1 VELVASGR
9 LSRMIA
15 PLVLA
20 LAVADPRPILVEL
33 QVQGR
38 QEEALAR
45 VDREL
50 AEHPAQAY
58 GWGLDYL
65 RGNLLVRLERRS
77 DAVDAFSAALGHT
90 PRLAFYALYH
100 LALAQERSGH
110 PEVAAGLIATALG
123 EDPGTPLAGE
133 AAVLLARTL
142 ARGGDCRLLQGVTP
156 EKMAAP
162 ARRRLLVAQADCAE
176 RAGQREFARG
186 LRLSLV
192 EEDRR
197 DEAARLAADRLLALA
212 ATGERGRL
220 KRLAGLTL
228 LQHRDFARAIAA
240 LDDGLDG
247 KQSPHETFETRYA
260 IARAHFWEG
269 HLARAA
275 VLFGDLATAS
285 GNREERAAA
294 LFQRGRSYELL
305 GHWKTAAA
313 DFRRAYL
320 ASPTGEQAGPAL
332 FSSLRLEWRS
342 GNEKGAA
349 ELHDLLG
356 TRPGWRPQASRA
368 ALFLAASDVVRGRR
382 DRAGAWLDRAGAYG
396 GKEDQLEVAYWRGR
410 LAELKGE
417 HRAAIAAYLSVVR
430 ADLIHPLAQAAVARL
445 GGAALA
451 HAAQAEGRRLAASSR
466 PDDLFGAWVLLGGQE
481 AGGGAWNRLR
491 EALAGDRAAE
501 PYLHLSQV
509 PVARW
514 PLWRSGLEK
523 PQEMLL
529 ALGLFREGAPA
540 VRQDFPLAEPSL
552 AFTGALFLAAA
563 GETKRALDLAE
574 TIRLRA
580 PDRLPLAMQPSA
592 FQTLL
597 YPLPF
602 RETIEA
608 QAKRRGLD
616 PHLLAAAIREES
628 RFDPL
633 ALSPAAAR
641 GLAQFVL
648 PTARGLARR
657 ALDAGTLGGTLHA
670 EDLYRPEVS
679 IALGAEYLA
688 RLLKTAGGNVPL
700 AVAAY
705 NAGEAETRLW
715 RSYCYSGGDDELF
728 TKVAFAETRTYL
740 RRVLASRLEYAR
752 LYP

>member
-1 VELVASGR
+1 
-9 LSRMIA
+9 MIL
-15 PLVLA
+15 PFVFA
-20 LAVADPRPILVEL
+20 LAVADPRPLLVEL
-33 QVQGR
+33 QVQGH

-65 RGNLLVRLERRS
+65 RGNLLVRLDRRT

-110 PEVAAGLIATALG
+110 PEVAAGLVATALG
-123 EDPGTPLAGE
+123 DDPGTPLAGE
-133 AAVLLARTL
+133 AAILLARTL
-142 ARGGDCRLLQGVTP
+142 ERGGDCRLLQGVTP
-156 EKMAAP
+156 EKMTMA
-162 ARRRLLVAQADCAE
+162 ARRRLLVAQADCDE
-176 RAGQREFARG
+176 RGGQREFARD
-186 LRLSLV
+186 LRLSLLDA
-192 EEDRR
+192 DRR
-197 DEAARLAADRLLALA
+197 DEPARLAADRLLALA
-212 ATGERGRL
+212 APGERGRL

-228 LQHRDFARAIAA
+228 LQHRDFERALAA
-240 LDDGLDG
+240 LADGLDG
-247 KQSPHETFETRYA
+247 KQSAHETFEVRFG
-260 IARAHFWEG
+260 IARAHFWQG
-269 HLARAA
+269 RFAHAA
-275 VLFGDLATAS
+275 VLFGELATAS

-294 LFQRGRSYELL
+294 LYQRARSYELL
-305 GHWKTAAA
+305 GHWKTAAS

-320 ASPTGEQAGPAL
+320 ASPTGEDAAAAL
-332 FSSLRLEWRS
+332 FSALRLEWRS

-349 ELHDLLG
+349 ELYDLLG
-356 TRPGWRPQASRA
+356 TRPGWRGQASRA

-382 DRAGAWLDRAGAYG
+382 DRAAAWLDRAGQYG
-396 GKEDQLEVAYWRGR
+396 GKEDQLEVSYWRGR
-410 LAELKGE
+410 LAELRGE
-417 HRAAIAAYLSVVR
+417 PRAAIAEYLSVAR
-430 ADLIHPLAQAAVARL
+430 TDLIHPLAQAAVARL
-445 GGAALA
+445 GAPALARAALA
-451 HAAQAEGRRLAASSR
+451 YGRRLAASSR
-466 PDDLFGAWVLLGGQE
+466 PDDLFGAWVLLGERE
-481 AGGGAWNRLR
+481 ASGSPWSRLR
-491 EALAGDRAAE
+491 RALAGDRAAE

-514 PLWRSGLEK
+514 PLWHADLEK
-523 PQEMLL
+523 PPEMLL

-540 VRQDFPLAEPSL
+540 VRQEFPPSEPSL
-552 AFTGALFLAAA
+552 GFTGALFLAAA

-597 YPLPF
+597 YPLPY
-602 RETIEA
+602 REAIET
-608 QAKRRGLD
+608 QAKQRGLD

-641 GLAQFVL
+641 GLTQFVL

-657 ALDAGTLGGTLHA
+657 ALDLGTLRA

-679 IALGAEYLA
+679 IALGAEYLG

-700 AVAAY
+700 AIAAY
-705 NAGEAETRLW
+705 NAGQAEARLW

-728 TKVAFAETRTYL
+728 TKIGFAETRSYL

>member
-1 VELVASGR
+1 
-9 LSRMIA
+9 MIL

-20 LAVADPRPILVEL
+20 LAVVDPRPLLVEL

-38 QEEALAR
+38 QQEALAR
-45 VDREL
+45 LDREL
-50 AEHPAQAY
+50 ADHPPQAY

-65 RGNLLVRLERRS
+65 RGNVLVRLDRRA

-123 EDPGTPLAGE
+123 DDPGTPLAGE
-133 AAVLLARTL
+133 AAILLARTL
-142 ARGGDCRLLQGVTP
+142 ARGGDCRLLQGVTL
-156 EKMAAP
+156 EKVATP
-162 ARRRLLVAQADCAE
+162 ARRRLVVAQADCAD
-176 RAGQREFARG
+176 RAGQREFARD
-186 LRLSLV
+186 LRLSLLA
-192 EEDRR
+192 EDRR
-197 DEAARLAADRLLALA
+197 DDAAELAADRLLALA
-212 ATGERGRL
+212 SPGERGRL
-220 KRLAGLTL
+220 PRLAGLTL

-240 LDDGLDG
+240 LAEGLDG
-247 KQSPHETFETRYA
+247 KQSARETFETRYA
-260 IARAHFWEG
+260 IARAHFWAG
-269 HLARAA
+269 RFARAA

-294 LFQRGRSYELL
+294 LYQRGRSYELL
-305 GHWKTAAA
+305 GHWKTAAS

-320 ASPTGEQAGPAL
+320 ASTTGEQAAAAL
-332 FSSLRLEWRS
+332 FAALRLEWRS
-342 GNEKGAA
+342 GEEATA
-349 ELHDLLG
+349 LELYDLLG
-356 TRPGWRPQASRA
+356 TRPGWHAQASRA

-396 GKEDQLEVAYWRGR
+396 GQEDQIEVAYWRGR
-410 LAELKGE
+410 LDELKGE
-417 HRAAIAAYLSVVR
+417 LRAAIGEYLSVAR

-445 GGAALA
+445 AAPRLA
-451 HAAQAEGRRLAASSR
+451 HAALAYGRRLASSSR
-466 PDDLFGAWVLLGGQE
+466 PDDLFGAWVLLGEQE
-481 AGGGAWNRLR
+481 AGGSPWRRLR
-491 EALAGDRAAE
+491 DALADDRAAE
-501 PYLHLSQV
+501 PYLHLAQV

-514 PLWRSGLEK
+514 PLWRADLDQ

-540 VRQDFPLAEPSL
+540 VRQHFPPGEPSL
-552 AFTGALFLAAA
+552 GFTGALFLAAA
-563 GETKRALDLAE
+563 GETKRAMDLAE

-597 YPLPF
+597 YPLPY
-602 RETIEA
+602 REVIEA
-608 QAKRRGLD
+608 QSKRRGLD
-616 PHLLAAAIREES
+616 PHLLAAALREES

-641 GLAQFVL
+641 GLAQLVL

-657 ALDAGTLGGTLHA
+657 ALSVGTLQGTLRA

-688 RLLKTAGGNVPL
+688 RLLKTVEGNAPL

-705 NAGEAETRLW
+705 NAGETEARLW

-728 TKVAFAETRTYL
+728 TKIAFAETRSYL